1 MEEKH
6 YTVSKIEG
14 EYAYIRNTQSGEE
27 LFISMS
33 LLPLGIDEGDR
44 LEYDSLSFKII
55 K

>member
-1 MEEKH
+1 MEGLLFE
-6 YTVSKIEG
+6 VSRIEG